1 MTNSTTTPG
10 LTSGTSAYLGLSD
23 GATSTDQDYQDLV
36 VQVSEI
42 PEPGTMALLGAGLLA
57 LGLIRRR
64 KAV

>member
-23 GATSTDQDYQDLV
+23 GASSGDHDYQDLV

-42 PEPGTMALLGAGLLA
+42 PEPGTMAAFGAGLLA